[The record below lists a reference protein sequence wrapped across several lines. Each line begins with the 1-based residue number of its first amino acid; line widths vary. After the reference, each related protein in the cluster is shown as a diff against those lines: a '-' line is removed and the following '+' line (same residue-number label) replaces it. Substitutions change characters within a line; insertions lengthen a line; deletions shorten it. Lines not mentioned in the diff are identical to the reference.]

1 MNNEEVIVRFCK
13 EDEWEQINRIRKEV
27 HVLHTGHRPDFFK
40 EEGWDAIRDLVKVR
54 FSSDHED
61 VVVAL
66 LEDRIVG
73 FAIVQYVSI
82 QESPFRPGR
91 DICHIEEFGVAEDY
105 RRRGV
110 ATKLIDFI
118 KKDASQRGLKKLEL
132 NMWEFNESA
141 FAFYD
146 SVGFGAYRK
155 DLELFLDE
163 PDNGAASV

>member
-91 DICHIEEFGVAEDY
+91 DICQIEE
-105 RRRGV
+105 
-110 ATKLIDFI
+110 
-118 KKDASQRGLKKLEL
+118 
-132 NMWEFNESA
+132 
-141 FAFYD
+141 
-146 SVGFGAYRK
+146 
-155 DLELFLDE
+155 
-163 PDNGAASV
+163 